1 MDQCQPVTMS
11 DGITV
16 RVQGDTDKWTDEDR
30 AAFEVIVA
38 AGDGSEPEL
47 QPDEAVCAFYGYTY
61 NKHLK
66 RCPYA
71 DDHGGSCAKLTC
83 IDISV

>member
-1 MDQCQPVTMS
+1 MS
-11 DGITV
+11 G
-16 RVQGDTDKWTDEDR
+16 
-30 AAFEVIVA
+30 F

>member
-11 DGITV
+11 DGTTV

-38 AGDGSEPEL
+38 AARRRFERE
-47 QPDEAVCAFYGYTY
+47 
-61 NKHLK
+61 
-66 RCPYA
+66 A
-71 DDHGGSCAKLTC
+71 DDE
-83 IDISV
+83 